1 MKNKGKKTLPPRC
14 PYCGHTSV
22 LRPASWVHGDGATAR
37 HLYVC
42 SQYPVC
48 NSYVGAH
55 DKTLAPLG
63 TLAGPELRHKRI
75 KAHQLFDRIWQSGIM
90 SRDDAYSW
98 LKYTFGLTGAFAHI
112 GVFSDYYC
120 EQLILRSR
128 ELLRNNKIAC

>member
-1 MKNKGKKTLPPRC
+1 MKNKKRKTQTPRC
-14 PYCGHTSV
+14 PYCGHPS
-22 LRPASWVHGDGATAR
+22 LLKPASLVYGEKAKEK

-42 SQYPVC
+42 SRYPVC
-48 NSYVGAH
+48 NSYVGVH
-55 DKTLAPLG
+55 ERTLDPLG
-63 TLAGPELRHKRI
+63 TLANPALRHKRI
-75 KAHQLFDRIWQSGIM
+75 QAHRLFDRIWKSGIM

-98 LKYTFGLTGAFAHI
+98 LRYTFGLTGAFAHI